1 MVGSKVLISSKKEP
15 LKING
20 VFKLYLKAVSNST
33 DWHMSTISR
42 HLFFFWIDWP
52 TSQETNMAEYME
64 RNVTLIRNLIEDN
77 KTYKHVSEILR
88 QNFPEVTRG
97 FSERNV
103 RLFCAKYGIRRL
115 NEFEVDSIVQ
125 DCVKE
130 VSLFL
135 FLQFVWIGTF
145 HFYSC
150 LPLWMS
156 KFLPPH
162 FFVGKK
168 LFLSHQFLSV
178 PLKTDS

>member
-1 MVGSKVLISSKKEP
+1 
-15 LKING
+15 
-20 VFKLYLKAVSNST
+20 
-33 DWHMSTISR
+33 
-42 HLFFFWIDWP
+42 
-52 TSQETNMAEYME
+52 MAEYME

-135 FLQFVWIGTF
+135 FLQFV
-145 HFYSC
+145 
-150 LPLWMS
+150 
-156 KFLPPH
+156 
-162 FFVGKK
+162 
-168 LFLSHQFLSV
+168 
-178 PLKTDS
+178 

>member
-1 MVGSKVLISSKKEP
+1 
-15 LKING
+15 
-20 VFKLYLKAVSNST
+20 
-33 DWHMSTISR
+33 
-42 HLFFFWIDWP
+42 
-52 TSQETNMAEYME
+52 ME
-64 RNVTLIRNLIEDN
+64 RNVTLIRDLIEDN

-135 FLQFVWIGTF
+135 FLQFV
-145 HFYSC
+145 
-150 LPLWMS
+150 
-156 KFLPPH
+156 
-162 FFVGKK
+162 
-168 LFLSHQFLSV
+168 
-178 PLKTDS
+178 